1 MKKISTKLGLRVA
14 AGCMLFF
21 AAGHSVGHITR
32 DVTRDAEVARTID
45 LMRIT
50 KRDMFGQMR
59 SFDENYE
66 GMSINL
72 IVVLLA
78 LTVILWIL
86 GRYTK
91 DYPKVVKSLL
101 WPIAFVIAGFSVTAW
116 LFFFPL
122 PAITCLV
129 ALLIVVWVWF
139 SL

>member
-1 MKKISTKLGLRVA
+1 MKLGLRVA

-21 AAGHSVGHITR
+21 AAGHSAGH
-32 DVTRDAEVARTID
+32 VTRHETIDADVARTID
-45 LMRIT
+45 LMRFT

-78 LTVILWIL
+78 LTVILWML
-86 GRYTK
+86 GNYTQ
-91 DYPKVVKSLL
+91 DYPKIVKSLL
-101 WPIAFVIAGFSVTAW
+101 WPIAFVIAGFSITAW

-129 ALLIVVWVWF
+129 ALLLVVWAAYT
-139 SL
+139 L